1 MNDIDFF
8 DDDEIDTP
16 IHQPFK
22 IETLDQAEW
31 AMRKIERARKEI
43 ARFDEAAQKVID
55 KIKARVE
62 ILAKSHKHTIE
73 SMTVLLEPWV
83 SLEIAKQGKKR
94 SYNMIGGT
102 AGYRSSPNSIEIT
115 DEAAAIQWLE
125 EHKAIGCVVIK
136 KVVVKKAVHDLIKA
150 KGEIPDGIEV
160 KPGETKFYVNTN
172 VDLIEELK

>member
-8 DDDEIDTP
+8 EDDETKPADE
-16 IHQPFK
+16 HFR

-62 ILAKSHKHTIE
+62 TLAQTHKHTIE
-73 SMTVLLEPWV
+73 SMTTLLEPWV

-102 AGYRSSPNSIEIT
+102 AGYRSNPNSIEVT

-125 EHKAIGCVVIK
+125 THWAAGCIVTK

-150 KGEIPDGIEV
+150 NGEIPDGIEV
-160 KPGETKFYVNTN
+160 KPGETKFYVNTD
-172 VDLIEELK
+172 VDLIEEEK